1 MPSALEQLKEAEAY
15 KEEGNRYHND
25 GNYKRA
31 LAAYHKVFCFV
42 NGLQVPPNHSSPGH
56 ASTSSSSNYV
66 PQDRVEDLKKLK
78 QSTRLNMAACYLKT
92 GEPQKCVDACSQAL
106 DLGAS
111 SKGHFRRAQAFA
123 ELRNFSGATAD
134 LERARHLAPDDPAI
148 DVELKKLRRSFS
160 QADAS
165 EKKRYAEMFAKAPAD
180 LREECS
186 SGQQGESEDAAR
198 REEAE
203 EAEANASCD
212 TAACQTPAEQPT
224 LEAAGSKA
232 EEPQRAVEAAKG
244 GSSVLPSNFEVQD
257 EAPKLSV
264 EVRQLTYAWEQ
275 ADNYVKIYISFDQS
289 DELQA
294 GVEESRVKVDFG
306 EWSASLV
313 IDGSAEGQAPWG
325 LRLADFH
332 RRVAPD
338 RCSYTVRSKRITLRL
353 VKREKE
359 HWWNLLQRGPSH

>member
-1 MPSALEQLKEAEAY
+1 MPSAVEQLKEAEAY
-15 KEEGNRYHND
+15 KEEGNRHHNE

-31 LAAYHKVFCFV
+31 LAAYHK
-42 NGLQVPPNHSSPGH
+42 
-56 ASTSSSSNYV
+56 
-66 PQDRVEDLKKLK
+66 DLSRPMAQGYNPK
-78 QSTRLNMAACYLKT
+78 AACYLKT

-111 SKGHFRRAQAFA
+111 SKGHFRRAQAYA
-123 ELRNFSGATAD
+123 ELRNLSGATAD
-134 LERARHLAPDDPAI
+134 LERARQLAPDDPAI

-165 EKKRYAEMFAKAPAD
+165 EKKRYAEMFAKAPAGQD
-180 LREECS
+180 SGSGPCEIEEVAESAAAPAPAELPAPEVASREAR
-186 SGQQGESEDAAR
+186 QGS
-198 REEAE
+198 
-203 EAEANASCD
+203 
-212 TAACQTPAEQPT
+212 TPAELPAP
-224 LEAAGSKA
+224 EAASGEGEELQRVA
-232 EEPQRAVEAAKG
+232 EPAKG
-244 GSSVLPSNFEVQD
+244 GSIVLPASSEVQD

-275 ADNYVKIYISFDQS
+275 TDEQVKIYISFDQS
-289 DELQA
+289 DELEA

-313 IDGSAEGQAPWG
+313 IDAAAEGQTPWG

-338 RCSYTVRSKRITLRL
+338 RCSCTVRSKRITLKL
-353 VKREKE
+353 KKREKE
-359 HWWNLLQRGPSH
+359 HWWNLLQRGH